1 VSKVVMVGSERN
13 NDSQTFRF
21 EGATVDQVADRIATF
36 MAGRGYR
43 LESGERRQGV
53 YGRGSAIGRAV
64 LGPFAR
70 RHVVQ
75 VTVGSEGGGEGER
88 VAVVLARG
96 ASGWSGGVFGA
107 RSMNQELDAVASG
120 IQQSLLR

>member
-1 VSKVVMVGSERN
+1 MVGSERN
-13 NDSQTFRF
+13 QDSQTFRF
-21 EGATVDQVADRIATF
+21 EGASVEEIADRIATF
-36 MAGRGYR
+36 MAARGYR

-75 VTVGSEGGGEGER
+75 VTVGSEGER
-88 VAVVLARG
+88 AAVVLAKG
-96 ASGWSGGVFGA
+96 ATGWSGGIAGA
-107 RSMNQELDAVASG
+107 RSMNRELDAVASG
-120 IQQSLLR
+120 IQQSLLA